1 MKCVKPYEIGYEIYW
16 TDFYNVDVDAD
27 ADADA
32 DVDADGDGLLLMM
45 TMEMMSSEKNGET
58 YLVEGKT
65 R

>member
-16 TDFYNVDVDAD
+16 TDFYNVD